1 MQKQTIPLLT
11 HTHTAYLV
19 QYYEVYVCRLKKYI
33 SIS

>member
-1 MQKQTIPLLT
+1 MQKQTIPLL
-11 HTHTAYLV
+11 THTAYLV